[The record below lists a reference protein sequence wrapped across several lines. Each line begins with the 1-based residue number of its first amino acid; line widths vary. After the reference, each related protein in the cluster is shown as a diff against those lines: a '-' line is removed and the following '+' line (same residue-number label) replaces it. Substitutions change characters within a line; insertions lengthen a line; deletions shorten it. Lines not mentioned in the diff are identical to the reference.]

1 MTEKT
6 KSLLSIQKNPNL
18 RYSQSSSNSTE
29 NSEFDY
35 NLYCFSQGYQ
45 NHEKGYWRGV
55 LRNKYIDFDLRL
67 NKDWTRRIEIEAD
80 ALEKLDTQSQLSK
93 KFENE
98 YIAFINDNELGWDSD
113 RFQNFKK
120 KQLQTGAKK
129 QKNKEW
135 LLSNGVKRTSAAVEL
150 RTQSFKQFEENEK
163 NKELKKA
170 SLSDISKQIEE
181 KYGVQAGKPLDYSDK
196 NRTAEK
202 FQKTFKT
209 ATDTYNDYNN
219 TYNTLTSSA
228 NINEQKRGFGPG
240 SIKKRIDSS
249 FTGEKPDSH
258 YTNRNLGKDFNYSQY
273 QRQKTDQNIGA
284 SGKDKKQ
291 GFLSQTQTSID
302 LDKYKRGTF
311 DQKYGKVS
319 PKGSEKGGYGTY
331 SFGKDGQEFKYGQKG
346 TYSDQKSYL
355 MPGTNE
361 QGRMGS
367 YDKYGKPSTKERP
380 KIQPF
385 TFGKSAY
392 DKTKPKEALQ
402 TDYTKSKLQQTPQK
416 SSQMSFM
423 KTFQQGKQPS
433 SQYGQPSYGK
443 EQPKID
449 YSKYMKTQSYTDKKG
464 GAKVDD
470 KFKKPSGV
478 KQFDYMGKGG
488 KPTEIRKQSTY
499 NLGKKTQLGKGDF
512 IIQETSLDRPANIG
526 RLEVSVEKKKKEKV
540 ERKPRSRTHERLCSS
555 KKRKLSYDKD
565 GKPLKNTARLN
576 VSTEKKKPPRERL
589 NNISR
594 LEISEERKKKEK
606 PQRKPGSRKHERIHS
621 SKKKRKVSLDKY
633 GKPLTNT
640 ARLNVSTEKKKPPR
654 ERLDNLSKLEISVE
668 GKKKPKPER
677 KPGSRKHERIHSS
690 KKKRKISYDSE
701 GNPLTNISRLKVGYE
716 GDKIKYMEKDD
727 NYRSQNLDR
736 YNSFKTKSDF
746 GEKKYPT
753 TYKTKQGIQ
762 TYQKGQKPQDQRTP
776 SRKPV
781 GTGYS
786 YPAYPVSEKKE
797 IGGKGQIQKYQT
809 SSNFQKMQSSAT
821 YQRNKPYGI
830 APNYQQYTYDSRT
843 QQQPGYIK
851 GSNISYGISSS
862 QLNTAAT
869 NKYGKPGRM
878 NKSVDASDDFLFKDK
893 KPYGQ
898 SSTVASEKKRYVAPG
913 QKAYS
918 LPKKL
923 VSDKKGQKQ
932 AKKPTDSVKIDL
944 SKYLP
949 KQTPTKGQK
958 YTKPS
963 GKDSEPEIYEYYP
976 LSKTDQ
982 KGKALQISKQGKTP
996 SFTSGSKYQTKTAKK
1011 DTKSPRISDYDVYE
1025 YNPKTQNN
1033 FYDYNKPSYGI
1044 KGDKGKQGQ
1053 YLNNRYQVHSPSSD
1067 ETKKGQRSKS
1077 IQNVFAPTSGSY
1089 KGAMAF
1095 FKLQFLTTKQV
1106 CEKFW
1111 KSIDNGELSAS
1122 MFDAVRSSGTAS
1134 KLGNYLSPSKNSYS
1148 NENTDFSGKF
1158 SKNGGLNNKFG
1169 LKAFGS
1175 FTNQNYLKNNKQT
1188 YKAGYY

>member
-1 MTEKT
+1 MTDKA
-6 KSLLSIQKNPNL
+6 KSLLSIQKNPNF

-55 LRNKYIDFDLRL
+55 LRNKNIDFDLRL
-67 NKDWTRRIEIEAD
+67 NKDWTRRIELEGD

-98 YIAFINDNELGWDSD
+98 YIAFINDNEIGWDSD

-120 KQLQTGAKK
+120 KQLQIGGKK

-135 LLSNGVKRTSAAVEL
+135 LLSNGVKRTAPTVEL

-170 SLSDISKQIEE
+170 SLSNISKQIEE
-181 KYGVQAGKPLDYSDK
+181 KYGVQTGKPQEYSDK
-196 NRTAEK
+196 NRTADK
-202 FQKTFKT
+202 LQKTMKT
-209 ATDTYNDYNN
+209 DSDTYNKYNN

-240 SIKKRIDSS
+240 SINKRIDSS

-291 GFLSQTQTSID
+291 GLLSQTQTSIN
-302 LDKYKRGTF
+302 LDKYKRGIA
-311 DQKYGKVS
+311 DQYGKAS
-319 PKGSEKGGYGTY
+319 PKGSEKKGGYGTY
-331 SFGKDGQEFKYGQKG
+331 SFGKEGQEFKYGQKG

-355 MPGTNE
+355 KPGISE
-361 QGRMGS
+361 KGRMGS
-367 YDKYGKPSTKERP
+367 YDKYGKPSPSGRP
-380 KIQPF
+380 KIEPF
-385 TFGKSAY
+385 TFDKSAY
-392 DKTKPKEALQ
+392 DKTKTKGALQ
-402 TDYTKSKLQQTPQK
+402 TDYTKLQQTPQK

-423 KTFQQGKQPS
+423 KTFQQAQSQKGKQPS

-443 EQPKID
+443 ETPKID

-470 KFKKPSGV
+470 KYKKPSGV

-488 KPTEIRKQSTY
+488 KQTAIRKQPTEY
-499 NLGKKTQLGKGDF
+499 NLGKKSQFGKGDLL
-512 IIQETSLDRPANIG
+512 IQETSLDRPANIG

-540 ERKPRSRTHERLCSS
+540 ERKPGSRTHERLYSS

-576 VSTEKKKPPRERL
+576 VSTEKKKQPKERL

-594 LEISEERKKKEK
+594 LEISAEKKKKEK
-606 PQRKPGSRKHERIHS
+606 PQRKPGSRKHDRVLS

-654 ERLDNLSKLEISVE
+654 ERLDNLSKLDISVE

-701 GNPLTNISRLKVGYE
+701 GKPLTNISRLKVGYE
-716 GDKIKYMEKDD
+716 GDKMKYMEKDD

-736 YNSFKTKSDF
+736 YNSFKTKSEF

-753 TYKTKQGIQ
+753 TYKPKPGTQG
-762 TYQKGQKPQDQRTP
+762 YQKGQKPQDQRTP

-786 YPAYPVSEKKE
+786 YPAYPASEKKE
-797 IGGKGQIQKYQT
+797 K
-809 SSNFQKMQSSAT
+809 FQKMQASAT

-830 APNYQQYTYDSRT
+830 TPNYQQYTYDSRT

-851 GSNISYGISSS
+851 GTTASYGISSS

-869 NKYGKPGRM
+869 NKYGKPGRI
-878 NKSVDASDDFLFKDK
+878 NKSVDASDVFLFKDK
-893 KPYGQ
+893 KPYEQ
-898 SSTVASEKKRYVAPG
+898 KTTVASEKKRYVAPG

-918 LPKKL
+918 VPKKL
-923 VSDKKGQKQ
+923 VSDKRGQKP

-944 SKYLP
+944 SKYMP

-958 YTKPS
+958 YAKPS

-976 LSKTDQ
+976 LSKTAQ
-982 KGKALQISKQGKTP
+982 KGKAPQLSKQGKTP
-996 SFTSGSKYQTKTAKK
+996 SFPSGSKYQTKTAKK

-1025 YNPKTQNN
+1025 YNPKTQNK
-1033 FYDYNKPSYGI
+1033 FYDYNKPGYGV
-1044 KGDKGKQGQ
+1044 KGDKGKQGLS
-1053 YLNNRYQVHSPSSD
+1053 LNTRYQIHSPFSD
-1067 ETKKGQRSKS
+1067 ESKKGQRSKS
-1077 IQNVFAPTSGSY
+1077 IQNVFAPASGSY
-1089 KGAMAF
+1089 KGAMAY
-1095 FKLQFLTTKQV
+1095 FKLLFLTTKQV

-1122 MFDAVRSSGTAS
+1122 MFDAVRSSGTTS
-1134 KLGNYLSPSKNSYS
+1134 KLGIYLSPSKNSYS

-1158 SKNGGLNNKFG
+1158 SKNGGFTNKLG
-1169 LKAFGS
+1169 LKGFANS
-1175 FTNQNYLKNNKQT
+1175 TNQNYLKNNKQA
-1188 YKAGYY
+1188 YKGGYY